1 MANNIKF
8 SLLAIEAK
16 DLFASDSNGF
26 SDPYFKIPH
35 RQNGVV
41 DIPGKKNRSQTIKKN
56 LNPVWNHNFDVE
68 FNPQIVTKLNI
79 EVYDY
84 DTFGKDDLI
93 GSATID
99 LNWMLY
105 GDKIISMDGFPYMS

>member
-41 DIPGKKNRSQTIKKN
+41 DIPGKK
-56 LNPVWNHNFDVE
+56 
-68 FNPQIVTKLNI
+68 
-79 EVYDY
+79 
-84 DTFGKDDLI
+84 
-93 GSATID
+93 ID
-99 LNWMLY
+99 LKQLK
-105 GDKIISMDGFPYMS
+105 KI